1 MRQRISEKNVFPAF
15 DLYEEYQKLEAI
27 FSNWPTI
34 GFYDRWGK
42 RMTPVWTF
50 EDYINNIQFESWN
63 LRGTFITL
71 QEMRTKLG
79 IAKNNFKKGKVTENQ
94 LLDFV
99 QFILNCWF
107 RVRTTIEHCTVAYLS
122 DKDALQ
128 MLLDDCRYLED
139 RLYCQDYMDKNT
151 HEIYV
156 VYQNDASAAVT
167 QQNTDVEVSLT
178 DYCRIDNRGDL
189 QRKGEI
195 LCTLSKKLESI
206 EAKIKGT
213 EFYSLYNDTTFLL
226 NKIGARHWTGKDE
239 LACATFMK
247 MSDEELEG
255 WYDTAYEMVVTCI
268 AVIPYLDSKS
278 KIKEIRKT
286 EIKHD

>member
-1 MRQRISEKNVFPAF
+1 
-15 DLYEEYQKLEAI
+15 
-27 FSNWPTI
+27 
-34 GFYDRWGK
+34 
-42 RMTPVWTF
+42 
-50 EDYINNIQFESWN
+50 
-63 LRGTFITL
+63 
-71 QEMRTKLG
+71 MRTQLG

-107 RVRTTIEHCTVAYLS
+107 RVVTTIERCTVAYLS
-122 DKDALQ
+122 DKGALQ
-128 MLLDDCRYLED
+128 MLFENCRYLED
-139 RLYCQDYMDKNT
+139 KLYCQDCIDKNT
-151 HEIYV
+151 NEIYV
-156 VYQNDASAAVT
+156 VYQNETSAAVS
-167 QQNTDVEVSLT
+167 QKNTISLT
-178 DYCRIDNRGDL
+178 DYRRIDNRGDL

-213 EFYSLYNDTTFLL
+213 EFYSLYNDTTFLF
-226 NKIGARHWTGKDE
+226 NKIGARHWTGKHE

-255 WYDTAYEMVVTCI
+255 WYDTAYEMVVACI

-278 KIKEIRKT
+278 KIKEIKKT
-286 EIKHD
+286 KIKHD